1 MEKSKPKITRDVW
14 SMGPGEC
21 SGSRPLCKI
30 KETGKRNKSD
40 RVDGQLEDERE
51 DMGLVYSKEG
61 KSKVWKYLWTGDGE
75 GPTVIYEGVSTRVS
89 SWIVILGHPMSFPR
103 PGTLVSLY
111 SELGT
116 QTLDN

>member
-1 MEKSKPKITRDVW
+1 
-14 SMGPGEC
+14 MGPGEC

-61 KSKVWKYLWTGDGE
+61 KSKV
-75 GPTVIYEGVSTRVS
+75 
-89 SWIVILGHPMSFPR
+89 
-103 PGTLVSLY
+103 
-111 SELGT
+111 
-116 QTLDN
+116 